1 MLHVSKRF
9 YSFGKIIVS
18 RNMKQRLNEKINE
31 RKYKKLVD
39 DFFEKYDNNKKIRKA
54 LKDGNEELENY
65 KKK

>member
-18 RNMKQRLNEKINE
+18 RNMKQRLNE

-39 DFFEKYDNNKKIRKA
+39 DFFEKNDKDKKIRKA
-54 LKDGNEELENY
+54 LKYSNEELEKY

>member
-18 RNMKQRLNEKINE
+18 RNMKQRLNE
-31 RKYKKLVD
+31 RKYKKLVNN
-39 DFFEKYDNNKKIRKA
+39 FFEKNDKNKKIRKA
-54 LKDGNEELENY
+54 LKYGSEELEKY